1 MATKKKTTKQTSGA
15 AGRVLLV
22 GMLLVVLGALGWL
35 GWRWRA
41 ELPLKTIE
49 VAGARQANV
58 DSLVALARIPP
69 DAPLF
74 SIDPVLVA
82 DRVRRHP
89 WVASAAAKRRL
100 AGVLTITIE
109 EREPVVLVLDGK
121 GQPSHYLDAGGYGL
135 PLETPSDDGFSVSAR
150 DVPLLRGV
158 GAAYHPVQPVENP
171 SVQALL
177 EALAST
183 DPEAIILIS
192 ELEITP
198 EGEVEGWLTP
208 LQAGRPSISVQFGY
222 AGFDEK
228 LQRLRAFWRQAVQT
242 RPDRTFEKIDLRF
255 DGQVVTVESPS
266 EETSGEPT

>member
-1 MATKKKTTKQTSGA
+1 MATKKRKTSQQGA
-15 AGRVLLV
+15 NGAGRVFVV
-22 GMLLVVLGALGWL
+22 GLLLVVLGALAWL

-49 VAGARQANV
+49 VAGAQQANV

-89 WVASAAAKRRL
+89 WVAEASAKRRL
-100 AGVLTITIE
+100 AGVLTITVE
-109 EREPVVLVLDGK
+109 EREPVALVLDGK
-121 GQPSHYLDAGGYGL
+121 GQPAYYLDAGGYGL
-135 PLETPSDDGFSVSAR
+135 PLETPSDDGFSIQAH

-177 EALAST
+177 EALAGAN
-183 DPEAIILIS
+183 PEAVLLIS

-208 LQAGRPSISVQFGY
+208 LQAGRPSIPVQFGY

-255 DGQVVTVESPS
+255 DGQVVTVEEQPDES
-266 EETSGEPT
+266 T

>member
-1 MATKKKTTKQTSGA
+1 MATRKRKTSKQTSDA
-15 AGRVLLV
+15 AGRLLLV
-22 GMLLVVLGALGWL
+22 GLLLVVLGALGWL

-49 VAGARQANV
+49 VAGTQQADV

-74 SIDPVLVA
+74 DIDPVLVA

-89 WVASAAAKRRL
+89 WVAEASAQRRL
-100 AGVLTITIE
+100 AGVLTITVE
-109 EREPVVLVLDGK
+109 EREPVALVLDGK
-121 GQPSHYLDAGGYGL
+121 GRPSHYLDAGGYGL
-135 PLETPSDDGFSVSAR
+135 PLETPSDDGFSAQAH

-177 EALAST
+177 EALAKS
-183 DPEAIILIS
+183 DPEAVLLIS

-208 LQAGRPSISVQFGY
+208 LQAGRPSIPVQFGY
-222 AGFDEK
+222 TDFGEK

-242 RPDRTFEKIDLRF
+242 RPDRLFEKIDLRF
-255 DGQVVTVESPS
+255 DGQVVTVEESTTDES
-266 EETSGEPT
+266 T